1 MTLRILFLVCL
12 PTALMAA
19 EISKDYQATAN
30 RLVHSATNSAFAFQ
44 RLGTLCDTF
53 GPRFSGSANLEK
65 AIDWC
70 LAEMKKDGFVNV
82 HGEEVTVPHW
92 VRGEES
98 AVLVAPRRRKLPM
111 LGLGGSVGTPKKGLT
126 AEVLV
131 VDSFADLKAKAA
143 RGWDDGLIDPSETRN
158 VLGLALSASL
168 NAPVEPTNF
177 GVFRM

>member
-1 MTLRILFLVCL
+1 MTLRILFLICL

-82 HGEEVTVPHW
+82 HGEDVMVPRWDWKGGGDQIPHHPCIKCA
-92 VRGEES
+92 RRPATHSGD
-98 AVLVAPRRRKLPM
+98 ARRVAH
-111 LGLGGSVGTPKKGLT
+111 GN
-126 AEVLV
+126 
-131 VDSFADLKAKAA
+131 AA
-143 RGWDDGLIDPSETRN
+143 P
-158 VLGLALSASL
+158 
-168 NAPVEPTNF
+168 
-177 GVFRM
+177 